1 MSTGL
6 AEDLHS
12 EFPELLP
19 EQNPPTNYGKFV
31 ISMLKRM
38 PRDTPDGDQSID
50 QAQLRKCISLSS
62 SFLVTDTS
70 MDPEHGINTWFMGF
84 SRLIDV
90 VIALHAR
97 GELDIEMMNAA
108 SKACSECWSA
118 AGAWKG
124 LEESREG
131 VRKVVGKL
139 KKLLDENGRTYR
151 GERVYAP

>member
-1 MSTGL
+1 
-6 AEDLHS
+6 
-12 EFPELLP
+12 
-19 EQNPPTNYGKFV
+19 
-31 ISMLKRM
+31 
-38 PRDTPDGDQSID
+38 
-50 QAQLRKCISLSS
+50 
-62 SFLVTDTS
+62 
-70 MDPEHGINTWFMGF
+70 
-84 SRLIDV
+84 LIDV

-151 GERVYAP
+151 GERVY